1 MALLYELINEE
12 RNFGMTKT
20 LYSLFEGETNQEF
33 AEFTD
38 LLGSQPVFDNS
49 LL

>member
-1 MALLYELINEE
+1 MALLFKFMNEE

-20 LYSLFEGETNQEF
+20 HILLEGKTNQEF
-33 AEFTD
+33 AEFTA
-38 LLGSQPVFDNS
+38 LHGSLPVFDSS